1 MAIVSNRPSAIA
13 TINSIN
19 EKPCALTWRVSVRAE
34 GVVMC
39 LLIVAKVYRPLTVT
53 NVVNSTLRSFH

>member
-19 EKPCALTWRVSVRAE
+19 EKPCALKGPVRVRAE
-34 GVVMC
+34 DVVMC
-39 LLIVAKVYRPLTVT
+39 LPIVAKVYRPLTVT
-53 NVVNSTLRSFH
+53 NEVVALRSFH